1 MLEIARHHY
10 VDCLS
15 INGGRCLGKMTGTD
29 ERWARIKRGLGK
41 GSHGRGKQWARFN
54 YRACKKIRLYPRRNR
69 VSTLLLSL
77 SPSLSPPLSPITSAN
92 SFPVGILGKSGTR
105 PMLFHRVTS
114 LLPDFIFFSFLPA
127 YFLVYSFAN
136 ATSYKRPW
144 NNSALS
150 SSSSSS
156 FSLSLSRGSS
166 FPVFLPLFL
175 FSSGFLAKLAYPY
188 EKFRR

>member
-15 INGGRCLGKMTGTD
+15 INGGRCLGKMTGTGH

-69 VSTLLLSL
+69 VSTLPLSL
-77 SPSLSPPLSPITSAN
+77 SPFPLSPITSAN

-136 ATSYKRPW
+136 ATSYKLPW

-156 FSLSLSRGSS
+156 SFSLSFSRGSS